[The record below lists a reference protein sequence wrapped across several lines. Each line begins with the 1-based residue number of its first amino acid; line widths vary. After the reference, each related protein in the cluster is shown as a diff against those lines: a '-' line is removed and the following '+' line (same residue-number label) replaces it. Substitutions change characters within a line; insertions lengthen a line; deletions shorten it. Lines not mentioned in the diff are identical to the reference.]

1 MLPLGSRSCHRS
13 SIAQSLNAGGFFVR
27 CSSVGRLFLVELG
40 RTTEEESTYR
50 CDTAST
56 EEPLTSLQA
65 LPATDELAGLLV
77 RHGDT

>member
-1 MLPLGSRSCHRS
+1 
-13 SIAQSLNAGGFFVR
+13 
-27 CSSVGRLFLVELG
+27 LVELG